1 MAGNFDELLKKAEA
15 EKREKAGLPPLEEEP
30 EQPTAQPIEE
40 TEQQPE
46 TISAEAKHAAPKHK
60 KKGNGIVRG
69 IVTFVIVL
77 GICCALA
84 YTIVIS
90 ALDFSG
96 LNKSEAKV
104 EIVVKQGSSTEAIA
118 SVLEENQLIDHPLI
132 FRLYSKFTK
141 RDGKYQAG
149 IYSVSANM
157 GYQTLTDTII
167 AGNPRETVSVTI
179 PEGFTVDQIAAK
191 LAENGVCTTADFYDA
206 LLHETYDFDFFASIP
221 KAEDAER
228 YNGRIYRL
236 EGYLFPDTYEFYK
249 DSSGKSV
256 IQKFLSNF
264 NQKFTTEMKSAMQ
277 AQNLTLDDVVIMAS
291 IAQMEAAN
299 DGELP
304 KVTKVLYNRLASDYT
319 RLECDSTALY
329 TKDLMPNIAGAEI
342 INKAYDTYERSGLT
356 AGAICNPGLAAL
368 QAAVFPSD
376 DSYIAQ
382 CYYFAND
389 SKGNTY
395 YSKTFAAH
403 EAVCRKYGIG
413 MYG

>member
-1 MAGNFDELLKKAEA
+1 MAGNFKELLREAKAEQ
-15 EKREKAGLPPLEEEP
+15 REKAGLPPLEEVEDTLP
-30 EQPTAQPIEE
+30 AKEIIEEVISENDSAQPEHVVPSE
-40 TEQQPE
+40 TEK
-46 TISAEAKHAAPKHK
+46 TGRGCVSRIILF
-60 KKGNGIVRG
+60 IV
-69 IVTFVIVL
+69 IL
-77 GICCALA
+77 AICTGLA
-84 YTIVIS
+84 YGIS
-90 ALDFSG
+90 IGTLDFTG
-96 LNKSEAKV
+96 LNKPDTRV
-104 EIVVKQGSSTEAIA
+104 EVVIKQGASTADIA
-118 SVLEENQLIDHPLI
+118 AVLEQNELIDHPLI
-132 FRLYSKFTK
+132 FRLYSRFSK

-149 IYSVSANM
+149 IYSVAANM
-157 GYQTLTDTII
+157 GYQTLTDIII
-167 AGNPRETVSVTI
+167 AGNPRDTVTVTI
-179 PEGFTVDQIAAK
+179 PEGFTIDQIAAK

-206 LLHETYDFDFFASIP
+206 LLHETYEFDFFGSIP

-256 IQKFLSNF
+256 IEKFLSNF
-264 NQKFTTEMKSAMQ
+264 NSKLTDAMKSAMQ
-277 AQNLTLDDVVIMAS
+277 EKGLTLDDVVIMAS
-291 IAQMEAAN
+291 IAQTEAAN
-299 DGELP
+299 DGEMP

-329 TKDLMPNIAGAEI
+329 VKDLMPNITGSEI
-342 INKAYDTYERSGLT
+342 INNAYDTYSRHGLT

-368 QAAVFPSD
+368 HAAIFPSD
-376 DSYIAQ
+376 DEYIAQ

-389 SKGNTY
+389 TKGNTY